1 MKWVCHFKLGAHNL
15 PKQGGFSLSNE
26 EQNRDDRFDSG
37 ITTSGDLK
45 QSGRPIVTTMADP
58 DSSKLITRS
67 SLADW
72 QAETLC
78 ERVRR

>member
-45 QSGRPIVTTMADP
+45 LSGSPIVTTMADP
-58 DSSKLITRS
+58 GSSKLTTRELS
-67 SLADW
+67 GRW
-72 QAETLC
+72 QAGTLC